1 MKEDAQSSYHSS
13 RQVLIK
19 VLAVFFFFDVFFFM
33 TVFFYLLL
41 VQKRVLAPP
50 TFGSSPNFEALT
62 QAYKHHAEDDDSA
75 VNAQL
80 PNSR

>member
-1 MKEDAQSSYHSS
+1 MFS
-13 RQVLIK
+13 LT
-19 VLAVFFFFDVFFFM
+19 F
-33 TVFFYLLL
+33 LLCDYFH
-41 VQKRVLAPP
+41 VKRGLAPP

-62 QAYKHHAEDDDSA
+62 QAYKDQAEDDDSA

>member
-1 MKEDAQSSYHSS
+1 
-13 RQVLIK
+13 
-19 VLAVFFFFDVFFFM
+19 M